1 MGLFLEPPGPLLAHR
16 HTVYMAN
23 YERLPTRLTRL
34 AERACFPQ
42 VAAGAEHTFE
52 VELVAPRCCAE
63 LRVGRAGAGPRNPCR
78 SRWGL
83 RCGRCGL
90 YCGRPGSGRLAVA
103 DGGRR
108 RRVVRRALRSVP
120 SAVRIITRTAHS
132 EALIARGTGYEVDHL
147 LKRARQASR
156 CGWAA
161 RTARAPMARVCPT
174 RRRRRSVG
182 TITRGA

>member
-83 RCGRCGL
+83 RCGRG
-90 YCGRPGSGRLAVA
+90 YTADGRAAAGWQWRMVA
-103 DGGRR
+103 DGVEWFGEPSGPSRR
-108 RRVVRRALRSVP
+108 P
-120 SAVRIITRTAHS
+120 SA
-132 EALIARGTGYEVDHL
+132 L
-147 LKRARQASR
+147 
-156 CGWAA
+156 
-161 RTARAPMARVCPT
+161 
-174 RRRRRSVG
+174 
-182 TITRGA
+182 